1 MNLTRPH
8 LRIRKYDRFVGKR
21 PSFFEGVASAF
32 DLAGTLAPRRYEPA
46 PDADALALA
55 SDWEAVGKDMW
66 AGVNRFEDE
75 TGVYPAERDETTD
88 AIQLSLW

>member
-32 DLAGTLAPRRYEPA
+32 DFAGALAPRRYEPA

-55 SDWEAVGKDMW
+55 SDWEAVGTDMW
-66 AGVNRFEDE
+66 AAIIRFEDD
-75 TGVYPAERDETTD
+75 TGIRLAERDKAAD